1 MTTNNKP
8 LLFTKKDYLSNSPI
22 FTNVVDCPTPYNSS
36 CTLSDLHL
44 HDFIEFSVVVS
55 GSGIHRIWNKTYECK
70 KGDVFIL
77 NTGVPHSYF
86 GNAGGDFPTVLNVLF
101 DEKLLAHNKN
111 KSFCFGIFEKDPMIA
126 YIRLS
131 LDQLKKVCSICDTI
145 KEELINKDVFWQENS
160 VAYLKNLLITLSRL
174 TSKEKEL
181 QPHTQKQSALVSRAV
196 RLTLE
201 NYYKQDFTLD
211 CLAKT
216 LFVSKS
222 HLSKLLYKECGE
234 HFADYVKNLRI
245 KRSATLL
252 SNTNLSN
259 SQIIEDCG
267 FKDIPT
273 FYKNFKKV
281 YGVTPKQYR
290 GLHND

>member
-1 MTTNNKP
+1 MTATYKP
-8 LLFTKKDYLSNSPI
+8 LLFTKKDYLSQSPI
-22 FTNVVDCPTPYNSS
+22 FTNVVDCPTPYNPS

-44 HDFIEFSVVVS
+44 HDFIELSIVVS
-55 GSGIHRIWNKTYECK
+55 GVGIHKIWNKTYECK

-77 NTGVPHSYF
+77 NTGVPHCYF
-86 GNAGGDFPTVLNVLF
+86 GKTEKEFPTVLNVLF
-101 DEKLLAHNKN
+101 DENILSNDNEKA
-111 KSFCFGIFEKDPMIA
+111 FCYGIFQKSSMTA
-126 YIRLS
+126 RKKLS
-131 LDQLKKVCSICDTI
+131 LDQLKTVCNVCNSI
-145 KEELINKDVFWQENS
+145 KEEIETKDVFWQENS
-160 VAYLKNLLITLSRL
+160 ISYLKNLLIFLSR
-174 TSKEKEL
+174 SINGKEVPVGAK
-181 QPHTQKQSALVSRAV
+181 KQSSLISRAV
-196 RLTLE
+196 KLTLE

-211 CLAKT
+211 SLAKA

-245 KRSATLL
+245 KRSASLIQ
-252 SNTNLSN
+252 NTRLSN
-259 SQIIEDCG
+259 SQIIENCG

-290 GLHND
+290 GLKND

>member
-1 MTTNNKP
+1 
-8 LLFTKKDYLSNSPI
+8 
-22 FTNVVDCPTPYNSS
+22 
-36 CTLSDLHL
+36 
-44 HDFIEFSVVVS
+44 
-55 GSGIHRIWNKTYECK
+55 
-70 KGDVFIL
+70 
-77 NTGVPHSYF
+77 
-86 GNAGGDFPTVLNVLF
+86 
-101 DEKLLAHNKN
+101 
-111 KSFCFGIFEKDPMIA
+111 MIA